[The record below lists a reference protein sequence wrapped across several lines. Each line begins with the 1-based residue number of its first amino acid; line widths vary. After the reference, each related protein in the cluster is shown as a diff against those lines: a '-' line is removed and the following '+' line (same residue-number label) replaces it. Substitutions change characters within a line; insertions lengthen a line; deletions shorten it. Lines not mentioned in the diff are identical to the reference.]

1 MANDIDFQAAFDS
14 FGTGSNAGNPI
25 QAIYNI
31 IPKYDSYQLKQLFI
45 IKYFVAKW
53 QLDDVQQLLDDM
65 DRRQDNN
72 RNLSFISSQNLKALL
87 AAYTQS
93 ELVRGIKVNA
103 YNDNSGSSSSG
114 GV

>member
-1 MANDIDFQAAFDS
+1 MPGDIDFQAAFDS
-14 FGTGSNAGNPI
+14 FGAGSNSGNPI
-25 QAIYNI
+25 QAVYNI
-31 IPKYDSYQLKQLFI
+31 IPKYDSFQLKQLFI

-53 QLDDVQQLLDDM
+53 QLDDVQALLDDM

-72 RNLSFISSQNLKALL
+72 RNLSFINSQNLKSLL

-103 YNDNSGSSSSG
+103 YNDNSASTSSG
-114 GV
+114 S

>member
-1 MANDIDFQAAFDS
+1 MPGDIDFQAAFDS
-14 FGTGSNAGNPI
+14 FGAGSNSGNPI
-25 QAIYNI
+25 QAVYNI
-31 IPKYDSYQLKQLFI
+31 IPKYDSFQLKQLFI

-53 QLDDVQQLLDDM
+53 RLDDVQALLDDM

-72 RNLSFISSQNLKALL
+72 RNLSFINSQNLKSLL

-103 YNDNSGSSSSG
+103 YNDNSASSSSG
-114 GV
+114 S

>member
-1 MANDIDFQAAFDS
+1 MSSEIDFQAAFDS
-14 FGTGSNAGNPI
+14 FGTGSNSGNPI

-31 IPKYDSYQLKQLFI
+31 IPKYDSFQLKQLFI

-53 QLDDVQQLLDDM
+53 KLDDVQQLLDDM
-65 DRRQDNN
+65 DKRQENN
-72 RNLSFISSQNLKALL
+72 RNLSFMSSQNLKALL

-103 YNDNSGSSSSG
+103 YNDNSSSGSSGS
-114 GV
+114 